1 MQCLLFKLC
10 NFYFSAI
17 PLGQIRKDNSL
28 MRALKDSVQLFEAI
42 CHAMTFCQ
50 THINTHNTGVCGLQ
64 AAHCITQDPGDAR
77 TSITSFRPRFT
88 QLENVDKKE
97 EICSDIW
104 RNTAVLYLFP
114 IFTQKNDNKSQ
125 RLRNGCN
132 KHGVL
137 ICKLEI
143 GPSPWKPPAQT

>member
-17 PLGQIRKDNSL
+17 PLGQIHKDNSL
-28 MRALKDSVQLFEAI
+28 MRVLKDSVQLFEAI

-64 AAHCITQDPGDAR
+64 AAHCIPQNPADAR
-77 TSITSFRPRFT
+77 TSITSFKIRFT

-97 EICSDIW
+97 EI
-104 RNTAVLYLFP
+104 
-114 IFTQKNDNKSQ
+114 
-125 RLRNGCN
+125 
-132 KHGVL
+132 
-137 ICKLEI
+137 
-143 GPSPWKPPAQT
+143 